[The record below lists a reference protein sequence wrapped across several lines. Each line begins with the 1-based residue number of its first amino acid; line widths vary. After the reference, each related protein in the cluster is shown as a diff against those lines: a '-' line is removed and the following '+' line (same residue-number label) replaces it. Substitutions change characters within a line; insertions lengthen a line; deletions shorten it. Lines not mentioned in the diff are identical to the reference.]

1 MRQALGFILVF
12 CFIVIAV
19 PKTVLHDHDH
29 HDHHDLADRDS
40 FSQDHEDCF
49 SCDFD
54 YTSLSS
60 NIGTSLSVKL
70 VFLEEYLNDRLLDGN
85 SSYSLE
91 FKSRG
96 PPYVDF
102 NQSA

>member
-1 MRQALGFILVF
+1 MRKVLGYILIF

-19 PKTVLHDHDH
+19 PKTVLHDHHEELIALDG
-29 HDHHDLADRDS
+29 DS

-54 YTSLSS
+54 YTSLSA
-60 NIGTSLSVKL
+60 NIGVSLSAKIF
-70 VFLEEYLNDRLLDGN
+70 FLEEYLNDRLLDGN
-85 SSYSLE
+85 SSFSFD

-96 PPYVDF
+96 PPYVDYI
-102 NQSA
+102 QSA